1 MDKFVDVHVDTDME
15 GDSLPY
21 LQQTMMVNI
30 VRKMKQ
36 ELETQGVCVESSS
49 WMLTRDSEMT

>member
-1 MDKFVDVHVDTDME
+1 MDVHVDTDME

-36 ELETQGVCVESSS
+36 ELETQRVCVESSS

>member
-1 MDKFVDVHVDTDME
+1 MDKFVDVHVDTDS
-15 GDSLPY
+15 DSLPY

-36 ELETQGVCVESSS
+36 ELETQRVCVESSS
-49 WMLTRDSEMT
+49 WMLTRDSKMT

>member
-36 ELETQGVCVESSS
+36 ELETQRVCVESSS